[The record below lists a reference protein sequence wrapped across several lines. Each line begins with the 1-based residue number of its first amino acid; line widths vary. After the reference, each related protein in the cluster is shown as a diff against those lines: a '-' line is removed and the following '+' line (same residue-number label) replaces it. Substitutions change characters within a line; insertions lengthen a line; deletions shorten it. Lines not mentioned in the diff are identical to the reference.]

1 MLRLLCCW
9 DRLIDTDVLNL
20 SSHLLP
26 HFSSPVFSCYC
37 CTVGRNHWLQWAS
50 EILRWLG
57 GSRFLRVCLLG
68 SWDRYTSKSS
78 RKIFW
83 RSHAKGRSSHN
94 HWWENMKIIFSGI
107 INKQP
112 NNYLEEE
119 PVSFE
124 TLGLNSFVTE
134 KEQHFQGQNL
144 KQCVI
149 LKQEDFWRRETERGI
164 DSQLGGR

>member
-1 MLRLLCCW
+1 
-9 DRLIDTDVLNL
+9 
-20 SSHLLP
+20 
-26 HFSSPVFSCYC
+26 
-37 CTVGRNHWLQWAS
+37 
-50 EILRWLG
+50 
-57 GSRFLRVCLLG
+57 
-68 SWDRYTSKSS
+68 
-78 RKIFW
+78 
-83 RSHAKGRSSHN
+83 
-94 HWWENMKIIFSGI
+94 MKIIFSGI